1 MKYKYKNLSTE
12 KLYNNGDFDFK
23 SDIVE
28 TFIKNHNEIYE
39 SLINNSKKIN
49 KASNILQDT
58 YLNGGR
64 IFFIGAGTS
73 GRLGVMEAAEMPPT
87 FGVES
92 EKFIGLIAGGRK
104 ALTVAAEG
112 AEDRGELAIDELNK
126 YNFNKKDFLVG
137 ISASGTSDY
146 VLSALRK
153 AKKMKSKNILLSCN
167 KPKVKIS
174 DLDIILKV
182 GPEIL
187 AGSTRLKSGTITKI
201 ALNIITT
208 SAMMMADHSYK
219 GLMIDIK
226 PTTKKL
232 RARCI
237 NNLSIILK
245 IEDSLAIKLL
255 EKSKW
260 NIRVAVIMRKL
271 NVDYSKAK
279 KLSKELIFKDILG

>member
-1 MKYKYKNLSTE
+1 MKYRYKNLSTE
-12 KLYNNGDFDFK
+12 KLYNNGDFK

-28 TFIKNHNEIYE
+28 SFIKNHDEIYE
-39 SLINNSKKIN
+39 SLIKNSKKIN

>member
-1 MKYKYKNLSTE
+1 MKYRYKNLSTE
-12 KLYNNGDFDFK
+12 KLYNNGDFK
-23 SDIVE
+23 SNIVE

-39 SLINNSKKIN
+39 SLIKNSKKIN

-92 EKFIGLIAGGRK
+92 EKFMGLIAGGRK

>member
-23 SDIVE
+23 NDIVE

-39 SLINNSKKIN
+39 SLIKNSKKIN

-73 GRLGVMEAAEMPPT
+73 GRLGVIEAAEMPPT
-87 FGVES
+87 FGVRS
-92 EKFIGLIAGGRK
+92 GKFIGLIAGGKK
-104 ALTVAAEG
+104 ALTIAAEG
-112 AEDRGELAIDELNK
+112 AEDQGELAINELEK
-126 YNFNKKDFLVG
+126 YNFNKKDLLVG
-137 ISASGTSDY
+137 ISASGTSEY

-153 AKKMKSKNILLSCN
+153 AKKMKIKNILLTCN

-174 DLDIILKV
+174 DLDIVLRV

-208 SAMMMADHSYK
+208 SAMMMANHSYK

-245 IEDSLAIKLL
+245 IDDSLAVKLL

-260 NIRVAVIMRKL
+260 NIRVAVIMYKL
-271 NVDYSKAK
+271 NVNYPKAK
-279 KLSKELIFKDILG
+279 KLSRELIIKDLLG

>member
-1 MKYKYKNLSTE
+1 MKYRYKNLSTE
-12 KLYNNGDFDFK
+12 KLYNNGDFK
-23 SDIVE
+23 SNIVE
-28 TFIKNHNEIYE
+28 SFIKNHNEIYE
-39 SLINNSKKIN
+39 SLIKNSKKIN
-49 KASNILQDT
+49 KASNILKDT

-112 AEDRGELAIDELNK
+112 AEDRGELAIDELKK
-126 YNFNKKDFLVG
+126 YNFNKKDFLGG

>member
-1 MKYKYKNLSTE
+1 MKYRYKNLSTE
-12 KLYNNGDFDFK
+12 KLYNNGDFK
-23 SDIVE
+23 SNIVE

-39 SLINNSKKIN
+39 SLIKNSKKIN

-87 FGVES
+87 IGVES

-201 ALNIITT
+201 ALI
-208 SAMMMADHSYK
+208 
-219 GLMIDIK
+219 LIDVD
-226 PTTKKL
+226 
-232 RARCI
+232 
-237 NNLSIILK
+237 NSIVYVDDQDK
-245 IEDSLAIKLL
+245 IEKIFNI
-255 EKSKW
+255 EK
-260 NIRVAVIMRKL
+260 
-271 NVDYSKAK
+271 
-279 KLSKELIFKDILG
+279 

>member
-1 MKYKYKNLSTE
+1 MKYRYKNLSTE
-12 KLYNNGDFDFK
+12 KLYNNGDFK
-23 SDIVE
+23 SNIVE
-28 TFIKNHNEIYE
+28 SFIKNHNEIYE
-39 SLINNSKKIN
+39 SLIKNSKKIN
-49 KASNILQDT
+49 KASNILKDT

>member
-1 MKYKYKNLSTE
+1 MKYKYKNLLTE
-12 KLYNNGDFDFK
+12 KLYNNGDFK
-23 SDIVE
+23 SNIVE

-39 SLINNSKKIN
+39 SLIKNSKKIN

>member
-1 MKYKYKNLSTE
+1 MKYRYKNLSTE
-12 KLYNNGDFDFK
+12 KLYNNGDFK
-23 SDIVE
+23 SNIVE

-39 SLINNSKKIN
+39 SLIKNSKKIN

-112 AEDRGELAIDELNK
+112 AEDRGQLAIDELNK

-208 SAMMMADHSYK
+208 SAMMLADHSYK

>member
-1 MKYKYKNLSTE
+1 MKYRYKNLSTE
-12 KLYNNGDFDFK
+12 KLYNNGDFK
-23 SDIVE
+23 SNIVE

-39 SLINNSKKIN
+39 SLIKNSKKIN

-167 KPKVKIS
+167 TPKVKIS

>member
-1 MKYKYKNLSTE
+1 MKYRYKNLSTE
-12 KLYNNGDFDFK
+12 KLYNNGDFK
-23 SDIVE
+23 SNIVE
-28 TFIKNHNEIYE
+28 SFIKNHNEIYE
-39 SLINNSKKIN
+39 SLIKNSKKIN

-271 NVDYSKAK
+271 NLDYSKAK

>member
-1 MKYKYKNLSTE
+1 MKYRYKNLSTE
-12 KLYNNGDFDFK
+12 KLYNNGDFN
-23 SDIVE
+23 SNIVE
-28 TFIKNHNEIYE
+28 SFIKNHNEIYE
-39 SLINNSKKIN
+39 SLIKNSKKIN

>member
-1 MKYKYKNLSTE
+1 MKYKYKNLLTE
-12 KLYNNGDFDFK
+12 KLYNNGDFK
-23 SDIVE
+23 SNIVE

-39 SLINNSKKIN
+39 SLIKNSKKIN

-208 SAMMMADHSYK
+208 SAMMLADHSYK

>member
-1 MKYKYKNLSTE
+1 MKYRYKNLSTE
-12 KLYNNGDFDFK
+12 KLYNNGDFK
-23 SDIVE
+23 SNIVE

-39 SLINNSKKIN
+39 SLIKNSKKIN

-112 AEDRGELAIDELNK
+112 AEDRGEQAIDELNK
-126 YNFNKKDFLVG
+126 YNFNKYDFLVV

>member
-1 MKYKYKNLSTE
+1 MKYRYKNLSTE
-12 KLYNNGDFDFK
+12 KLYNNGDFK
-23 SDIVE
+23 SNIVE

-39 SLINNSKKIN
+39 SLIKNSKKIN

-245 IEDSLAIKLL
+245 IQDSLAIKLL

>member
-1 MKYKYKNLSTE
+1 MKYRYKNLSTE
-12 KLYNNGDFDFK
+12 KLYNDGDFK
-23 SDIVE
+23 SNIVE
-28 TFIKNHNEIYE
+28 SFIKNHNEIYE
-39 SLINNSKKIN
+39 SLIKNSKKIN

>member
-1 MKYKYKNLSTE
+1 MKYRYKNLSTE
-12 KLYNNGDFDFK
+12 KLYNNGDFK
-23 SDIVE
+23 SNIVE
-28 TFIKNHNEIYE
+28 SFIKNHNEIYE
-39 SLINNSKKIN
+39 SLIKNSKKIN

-208 SAMMMADHSYK
+208 SAMMLADHSYK

>member
-1 MKYKYKNLSTE
+1 MKYRYKNLSTE
-12 KLYNNGDFDFK
+12 KLYNNGDFK
-23 SDIVE
+23 SNIVE

-39 SLINNSKKIN
+39 SLIKNSKKIN

-104 ALTVAAEG
+104 ALTVALEG
-112 AEDRGELAIDELNK
+112 AEDRGELAINELNK

-208 SAMMMADHSYK
+208 SAMMLADHSYK

>member
-1 MKYKYKNLSTE
+1 MKYRYKNLSTE
-12 KLYNNGDFDFK
+12 KLYNNGDFK
-23 SDIVE
+23 SNIVE
-28 TFIKNHNEIYE
+28 SFIKNHNEIYE
-39 SLINNSKKIN
+39 SLIKNSKKIN

-153 AKKMKSKNILLSCN
+153 AKKIKSKNILLSCN

>member
-1 MKYKYKNLSTE
+1 MKYRYKNLSTE
-12 KLYNNGDFDFK
+12 KLYNNGDFK
-23 SDIVE
+23 SNIVE

-39 SLINNSKKIN
+39 SLIKNSKKIN

-271 NVDYSKAK
+271 NLDYSKAK

>member
-12 KLYNNGDFDFK
+12 KLYNNGDFK
-23 SDIVE
+23 SNIVE

-39 SLINNSKKIN
+39 SLIKNSKKIN

>member
-1 MKYKYKNLSTE
+1 MKYRYKDLSTE
-12 KLYNNGDFDFK
+12 KRYNNSDFK
-23 SDIVE
+23 SNIVE

-39 SLINNSKKIN
+39 SLIKNSKKIN

-174 DLDIILKV
+174 DIDIILKV

-208 SAMMMADHSYK
+208 SAMMLADHSYK

>member
-1 MKYKYKNLSTE
+1 MKYRYKNLSTE
-12 KLYNNGDFDFK
+12 KLYNNGDFK
-23 SDIVE
+23 SNIVE

-39 SLINNSKKIN
+39 SLIKNSKKIN

>member
-1 MKYKYKNLSTE
+1 
-12 KLYNNGDFDFK
+12 
-23 SDIVE
+23 
-28 TFIKNHNEIYE
+28 
-39 SLINNSKKIN
+39 
-49 KASNILQDT
+49 
-58 YLNGGR
+58 
-64 IFFIGAGTS
+64 
-73 GRLGVMEAAEMPPT
+73 
-87 FGVES
+87 
-92 EKFIGLIAGGRK
+92 
-104 ALTVAAEG
+104 
-112 AEDRGELAIDELNK
+112 
-126 YNFNKKDFLVG
+126 
-137 ISASGTSDY
+137 
-146 VLSALRK
+146 
-153 AKKMKSKNILLSCN
+153 MKSNNILLSCN

-208 SAMMMADHSYK
+208 SAMMLADHSYK

-271 NVDYSKAK
+271 NLDYSKAK
-279 KLSKELIFKDILG
+279 KLSKELIFKDILR

>member
-1 MKYKYKNLSTE
+1 MKYRYKNLSTE
-12 KLYNNGDFDFK
+12 KLYNNGDFM
-23 SDIVE
+23 SNIVE
-28 TFIKNHNEIYE
+28 SFIKNHNEIYE
-39 SLINNSKKIN
+39 SLIKNSKKIN

-245 IEDSLAIKLL
+245 IEDSLATKLL

>member
-1 MKYKYKNLSTE
+1 MKYRYKNLSTE
-12 KLYNNGDFDFK
+12 KLYNNGDFK

-28 TFIKNHNEIYE
+28 SFIKNHNEIYE
-39 SLINNSKKIN
+39 SLIKNSKKIN

-112 AEDRGELAIDELNK
+112 AEDRGEQAIDELNK

>member
-1 MKYKYKNLSTE
+1 MKYRYKNLSTE
-12 KLYNNGDFDFK
+12 KLYNNGDFK
-23 SDIVE
+23 SNIVE
-28 TFIKNHNEIYE
+28 SFIKNHNEIYE
-39 SLINNSKKIN
+39 SLIKNSKKIN

-112 AEDRGELAIDELNK
+112 AEDRGEQAIDELNK

>member
-1 MKYKYKNLSTE
+1 MKYRYKNLSTE
-12 KLYNNGDFDFK
+12 KLYNNGDFK
-23 SDIVE
+23 SNIVE

-39 SLINNSKKIN
+39 SLIKNSKKIN

-208 SAMMMADHSYK
+208 SAMMLADHSYK

>member
-1 MKYKYKNLSTE
+1 MKYRYKNLSTE
-12 KLYNNGDFDFK
+12 KLYNNGDFK
-23 SDIVE
+23 SNIVE
-28 TFIKNHNEIYE
+28 SFIKNHNEIYE
-39 SLINNSKKIN
+39 SLIKNSKKIN
-49 KASNILQDT
+49 KASNILQNT

>member
-1 MKYKYKNLSTE
+1 MCIRDS
-12 KLYNNGDFDFK
+12 NNGDFK
-23 SDIVE
+23 SNIVE

-39 SLINNSKKIN
+39 SLIKNSKKIN

-112 AEDRGELAIDELNK
+112 AEDRGEQAIDELNK

-271 NVDYSKAK
+271 NLDYSKAK

>member
-1 MKYKYKNLSTE
+1 MKYRYKNLSTE
-12 KLYNNGDFDFK
+12 KLYNNGDFM
-23 SDIVE
+23 SNIVE
-28 TFIKNHNEIYE
+28 SFIKNHNEIYE
-39 SLINNSKKIN
+39 SLIKNSKKIN

-208 SAMMMADHSYK
+208 SAMMLADHSYK

>member
-1 MKYKYKNLSTE
+1 MKYRYKNLSTE
-12 KLYNNGDFDFK
+12 KLYNNGDFK
-23 SDIVE
+23 SNIVE

-39 SLINNSKKIN
+39 SLIKNSKKIN

-112 AEDRGELAIDELNK
+112 AEDRGQLAIDELNK

>member
-1 MKYKYKNLSTE
+1 MKYRYKNLSTE
-12 KLYNNGDFDFK
+12 KLYNNGDFK
-23 SDIVE
+23 SNIVE
-28 TFIKNHNEIYE
+28 SFIKNHNEIYE
-39 SLINNSKKIN
+39 SLIKNSKKIN

-112 AEDRGELAIDELNK
+112 AEDRGQLAIDELNK

>member
-1 MKYKYKNLSTE
+1 MKYRYKNLSTE
-12 KLYNNGDFDFK
+12 KLYNNGDFK

-28 TFIKNHNEIYE
+28 SFIKNHNEIYE
-39 SLINNSKKIN
+39 SLIKNSKKIN

>member
-1 MKYKYKNLSTE
+1 MKYRYKNLSTE
-12 KLYNNGDFDFK
+12 KLYNNGDFK
-23 SDIVE
+23 INIVE

-39 SLINNSKKIN
+39 SLIKNSKKIN

-208 SAMMMADHSYK
+208 SAMMLADHSYK

>member
-1 MKYKYKNLSTE
+1 MKYRYKNLSTE
-12 KLYNNGDFDFK
+12 KLYNNGDFK
-23 SDIVE
+23 SNIVE

-39 SLINNSKKIN
+39 SLIKNSKKIN

-104 ALTVAAEG
+104 ALTVAVEG

-208 SAMMMADHSYK
+208 SAMMLADHSYK

>member
-1 MKYKYKNLSTE
+1 MKYRYKNLSTE
-12 KLYNNGDFDFK
+12 KLYNNGDFK
-23 SDIVE
+23 SNIVE

-39 SLINNSKKIN
+39 SLIKNSKKIN

-112 AEDRGELAIDELNK
+112 AEDRGELAIYELNK

-208 SAMMMADHSYK
+208 SAMMLADHSYK

>member
-1 MKYKYKNLSTE
+1 MKYRYKNLSTE
-12 KLYNNGDFDFK
+12 KLYNNGDFK
-23 SDIVE
+23 SNIVE

-39 SLINNSKKIN
+39 SLIKNSKKIN

-104 ALTVAAEG
+104 ALTVAVEG
-112 AEDRGELAIDELNK
+112 AEDRGEQAIDELNK

>member
-1 MKYKYKNLSTE
+1 MKYRYKNLSTE
-12 KLYNNGDFDFK
+12 KLYNNGDFK
-23 SDIVE
+23 SNIVE
-28 TFIKNHNEIYE
+28 SFIKNHNEIYE
-39 SLINNSKKIN
+39 SLIKNSKKIN

>member
-1 MKYKYKNLSTE
+1 MKYRYKNLSTE
-12 KLYNNGDFDFK
+12 KLYNNGDFK
-23 SDIVE
+23 SNIVE

-39 SLINNSKKIN
+39 SLIKNSKKIN

-112 AEDRGELAIDELNK
+112 AEDRGEQAIDELNK